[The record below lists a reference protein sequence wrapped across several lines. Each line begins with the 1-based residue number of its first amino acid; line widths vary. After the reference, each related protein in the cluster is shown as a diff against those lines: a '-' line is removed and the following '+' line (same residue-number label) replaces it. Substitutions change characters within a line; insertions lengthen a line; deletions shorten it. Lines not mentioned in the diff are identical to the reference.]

1 MKDYAFSKYI
11 VALRHRQSLSRFD
24 LARKLGIGYVTVA
37 KWENAEAM
45 PTGEELQKLSVFF
58 NLSCEAIRAHS
69 FVELPGCSVKPQ
81 EVKNAPE
88 MAPAPAAEPAP
99 VVEAPEPVAEPAPV
113 VEAPAPAAEPVP
125 DKKPP
130 VVIVYKPKEEPTPS
144 IAPAPA
150 AEPAPVVEAPTP
162 AIAPAPVAE
171 PVPVVEAPAPAAEPA
186 PEAAE
191 PIASS
196 TTEPIA
202 STTDMPKIDLN
213 VIKNPEAEAFYEKKR
228 IENKNE
234 EIVSSHKR
242 FGVKIRRLFAILID
256 EIFCA
261 IFAFIVAIAAVI
273 VMASFSLTEDVI
285 TAATLLVAYVA
296 FCLGFVLRD
305 AIMGGTSL
313 GKRIFGLYV
322 VDKVN
327 ATKPV
332 VWQRVV
338 RSLGQ
343 VFFSTPDAIV
353 VLISGRGIGDYVAGT
368 AVVSRKDYNNRLAE
382 KNPLDPPVKVRK
394 NRTGVTAFLII
405 VGVALVTAFIA
416 GVYYITTVMLE
427 NEKQTEEYLYAY
439 DALLESDEF
448 SATGADSSEIIFTA
462 FNRYTSLEDGGS
474 VTVVEYTF
482 ETEEYYI
489 YVTVESSVDGI
500 IVTEILVEQAFVF
513 E

>member
-45 PTGEELQKLSVFF
+45 PTREELERLSVFF

-88 MAPAPAAEPAP
+88 MDPA
-99 VVEAPEPVAEPAPV
+99 PVAEPAPV
-113 VEAPAPAAEPVP
+113 VEAPAPVAEPVP

-130 VVIVYKPKEEPTPS
+130 VVIVYKPKEEP
-144 IAPAPA
+144 A
-150 AEPAPVVEAPTP
+150 P

-171 PVPVVEAPAPAAEPA
+171 PVPVVEAPAPAAEPVPKAEPA
-186 PEAAE
+186 PEVAE

-196 TTEPIA
+196 TAEPIA

-213 VIKNPEAEAFYEKKR
+213 VIKNPETEAFFEKKR

-234 EIVSSHKR
+234 EIVSSHKK
-242 FGVKIRRLFAILID
+242 FGVKIRRLFAILFD
-256 EIFCA
+256 VVFSS
-261 IFAFIVAIAAVI
+261 IFAAVVAFAAMIA
-273 VMASFSLTEDVI
+273 MTMLLLPEDVI

-313 GKRIFGLYV
+313 GKRMFGLYV

-394 NRTGVTAFLII
+394 NRTGLTAFLIVVA
-405 VGVALVTAFIA
+405 VGAVTAFVA
-416 GVYYITTVMLE
+416 GMVYFTTVMLE

-439 DALLESDEF
+439 DALVASDEF

-462 FNRYTSLEDGGS
+462 FNRYTALEDGGA

-482 ETEEYYI
+482 ETDEYYI
-489 YVTVESSVDGI
+489 YVTVESSVNGI
-500 IVTEILVEQAFVF
+500 SVTEITVESAYIF

>member
-11 VALRHRQSLSRFD
+11 VALRHRQGLSRFD

-45 PTGEELQKLSVFF
+45 PTVEELQKLSVFF

-81 EVKNAPE
+81 EVKSAPE

-99 VVEAPEPVAEPAPV
+99 VVEAPAPVAEPAPV

-130 VVIVYKPKEEPTPS
+130 VVIVYKPKEEPTPA
-144 IAPAPA
+144 IAPAPVREPVPVVEAPAPA
-150 AEPAPVVEAPTP
+150 AEPVPVVE
-162 AIAPAPVAE
+162 APAPVAE

-191 PIASS
+191 PIAS
-196 TTEPIA
+196 
-202 STTDMPKIDLN
+202 TTDMPKIDLN
-213 VIKNPEAEAFYEKKR
+213 VIKNPEAEAFFEKKR

-242 FGVKIRRLFAILID
+242 SGVKIRRLFAILLD

-273 VMASFSLTEDVI
+273 VMVSLSLTDDVI

-305 AIMGGTSL
+305 AIIGGTSL

-368 AVVSRKDYNNRLAE
+368 AVVSRKDYNDRLAE

-394 NRTGVTAFLII
+394 NRTVVTAFLII
-405 VGVALVTAFIA
+405 VGVALVTAFMV
-416 GVYYITTVMLE
+416 GVSYITMVMLE

-489 YVTVESSVDGI
+489 YVTVKSSLDGI
-500 IVTEILVEQAFVF
+500 IVTEILVEQAFVL